1 MKIIQVINVQE
12 PAARKNRFL
21 DIEHVVQRQSSALC
35 TCLPGLNASTG
46 CYSEGAFFGK
56 GKLVDEATREVQG
69 AILSTWH

>member
-35 TCLPGLNASTG
+35 TCLPGLNVSTG

-56 GKLVDEATREVQG
+56 GKLCALRLTKRHVKFRE
-69 AILSTWH
+69 LF